1 MRDMR
6 LVPII
11 LFSLSFAGFA
21 QQPSD
26 KNTEPQPSGANTEQ
40 SFASAGKVEMHL
52 RGGDYEIYVIHPD
65 GTGLKRLTRSPGN
78 DAHASFSPDGEWIAF
93 ATARGGFKDEAMLQQ
108 GNFQPYGEIG
118 VMRANGSD
126 FHLLTDDA
134 IEEGVPTWV
143 GR

>member
-52 RGGDYEIYVIHPD
+52 RGGDYEIV
-65 GTGLKRLTRSPGN
+65 GT
-78 DAHASFSPDGEWIAF
+78 DASTIRVTSTGPNADQVKVSVAIQNSS
-93 ATARGGFKDEAMLQQ
+93 ARISGIP
-108 GNFQPYGEIG
+108 NH
-118 VMRANGSD
+118 SD
-126 FHLLTDDA
+126 NLHVH
-134 IEEGVPTWV
+134 I
-143 GR
+143 

>member
-1 MRDMR
+1 MI
-6 LVPII
+6 PA
-11 LFSLSFAGFA
+11 SLSALGHSTIWWPAWGRILQTGSNRDTF
-21 QQPSD
+21 PSWSSRGD
-26 KNTEPQPSGANTEQ
+26 WI
-40 SFASAGKVEMHL
+40 SFTGR

-65 GTGLKRLTRSPGN
+65 GTALKRLTRSPGN